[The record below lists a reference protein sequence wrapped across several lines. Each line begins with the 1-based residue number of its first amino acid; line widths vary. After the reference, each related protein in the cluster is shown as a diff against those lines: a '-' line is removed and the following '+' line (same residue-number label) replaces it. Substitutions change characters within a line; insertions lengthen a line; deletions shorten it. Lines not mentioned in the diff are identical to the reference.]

1 MPHPGRKADDP
12 RPVSGGRRQW
22 RARAGTAAR
31 AGPRK
36 SHCRDAE
43 GGHAAAR
50 LRTCPNR
57 PRRHSACRDSRAL
70 RGCHQCCRQRNG
82 RQTDATVGEHKSSRA
97 IAHAAKDA
105 GVPRLVQVSSFSI
118 LGAAEHIDDRTVE
131 RPINAYGRSKA
142 AAEHVLLGNS
152 DDAFSVECV
161 RLPFLFSAAKP
172 SLLAPL
178 LSLATRLRHLPAAS
192 GHPVRRSMITYADAA
207 RQLAN
212 AARSGTG
219 GISFAADPRLFDY
232 DLLGVVLVEEA
243 RMRLRIVSLPRI
255 VVAGADRLFPA
266 IGRRLFRSSV
276 LDPRANR
283 AGNQPLGLEDELR
296 KLVRSTYGS

>member
-1 MPHPGRKADDP
+1 MTRDRYLVVGANGELGQALLRELGPERAIAATRKADTPLPGFEHVRIGQDGTP
-12 RPVSGGRRQW
+12 P
-22 RARAGTAAR
+22 AGTLARCAAVINA
-31 AGPRK
+31 AG
-36 SHCRDAE
+36 
-43 GGHAAAR
+43 
-50 LRTCPNR
+50 
-57 PRRHSACRDSRAL
+57 SATGDKPTLQSANIDL
-70 RGCHQCCRQRNG
+70 P
-82 RQTDATVGEHKSSRA
+82 RA

>member
-1 MPHPGRKADDP
+1 MTRDRYLVVGANGELGQALLRELGPERAIAATRKADTPLPGFEHVRIGQDGTP
-12 RPVSGGRRQW
+12 P
-22 RARAGTAAR
+22 AGTLARCAAVINA
-31 AGPRK
+31 AGSVTSDKPT
-36 SHCRDAE
+36 
-43 GGHAAAR
+43 
-50 LRTCPNR
+50 LQ
-57 PRRHSACRDSRAL
+57 SANIDL
-70 RGCHQCCRQRNG
+70 P
-82 RQTDATVGEHKSSRA
+82 RA

-219 GISFAADPRLFDY
+219 GISFAADPPATSRWALRTNCANWCDPHTALRRRGLATAASTSQILSDMGGPLQNLKDVY
-232 DLLGVVLVEEA
+232 DPV
-243 RMRLRIVSLPRI
+243 
-255 VVAGADRLFPA
+255 PA
-266 IGRRLFRSSV
+266 
-276 LDPRANR
+276 
-283 AGNQPLGLEDELR
+283 
-296 KLVRSTYGS
+296 